1 VRVGARILGPL
12 ELSAGGERV
21 DLRGGKQR
29 ELVAILI
36 LHPGEV
42 VSADSLIEGLWGE
55 RPPPSALKTLQA
67 LVSRL
72 RSDLG
77 AASTALETRG
87 SGYRLAVDP
96 ERFDAAVFREG
107 VERGRRSLAR
117 GDAPQAE
124 AELRAALAL
133 WRGPALADFR
143 YEDFAQAEIARLDE
157 LRLDAQ
163 EELFAAELELG
174 RDQELVVELDG
185 LVREHPH
192 RERLRGHLMLALYRA
207 GRQAEALAT
216 FDEGR
221 RALAEALGL
230 EPGEALKSLQR
241 RILEHDPALA
251 RPERP
256 RARKAPGRSK
266 APLIAVALG
275 AAVLAVA
282 AAAALQRGLEGDEE
296 ILTAGAIALDP
307 SSGEVVASVP
317 LGTSPSAV
325 AVGEG
330 SVWVVDA
337 DDRTVSQIDAES
349 QALVRTFSTSGTP
362 TDIAVGSGS
371 VWIGN
376 APSAGNVLPTSVS
389 RLDAETGVVVD
400 TIELGEP
407 PGGSLYGVFAG
418 FTRQRIA
425 VSDEAVW
432 AIGPDLSVSR
442 IDPRTN
448 RIVARI
454 DDVRAENVAVGE
466 GRVWVT
472 DEDGLAEIDPS
483 VNRVARRVPMGESSL
498 AGLAVGAGAV
508 WVADPEEGN
517 LWRVDMGPPVR
528 KRAIP
533 LDAWVAGV
541 SFGEGA
547 VWVTN
552 EIGDAVHRVDPKTSA
567 VRRVGEATSP
577 RAVDAGEG
585 AVWLTAASPPSQ
597 DAALPSSVCS
607 RVHGGSDGDPDL
619 LIVSSLPLQGPG
631 REWAQPMVE
640 AIRRVLAGRG
650 HEAGPYTVG
659 YQSCDSSTAQTG
671 EEDFFRCGYL
681 AKAFARNL
689 RVVGVFGSFTS
700 PCSYVQIPI
709 ANGASAGP
717 LSMLSPS
724 NTFEDLTEDDGLYPA
739 GTRSYFRLA
748 TPNRYEGLAL
758 VELARQLR
766 HERLFVL
773 VSDDGEYD
781 VRFVRGMRAY
791 AKRVGV
797 EIVGQEPFDADG
809 ESFSALVREVSA
821 ARPSAVAVVGILTP
835 STGTLIRQLRA
846 ALGPDVSLSGPD
858 GFALPGDLRKL
869 AGAAATGMY
878 VSNYGVPNDHL
889 PPAGKAFLQAFAAE
903 RGGDPGPDS
912 AASYGAQGAEI
923 LLDAIA
929 RSDGTR
935 AAVTGELRRTHVRG
949 GILGDVSFDAKGD
962 LVEGPITIL
971 RFAGGVFEV
980 DRVVRV
986 RASAADG

>member
-1 VRVGARILGPL
+1 
-12 ELSAGGERV
+12 
-21 DLRGGKQR
+21 
-29 ELVAILI
+29 
-36 LHPGEV
+36 
-42 VSADSLIEGLWGE
+42 
-55 RPPPSALKTLQA
+55 
-67 LVSRL
+67 
-72 RSDLG
+72 
-77 AASTALETRG
+77 
-87 SGYRLAVDP
+87 
-96 ERFDAAVFREG
+96 
-107 VERGRRSLAR
+107 
-117 GDAPQAE
+117 
-124 AELRAALAL
+124 
-133 WRGPALADFR
+133 
-143 YEDFAQAEIARLDE
+143 
-157 LRLDAQ
+157 
-163 EELFAAELELG
+163 
-174 RDQELVVELDG
+174 
-185 LVREHPH
+185 
-192 RERLRGHLMLALYRA
+192 
-207 GRQAEALAT
+207 
-216 FDEGR
+216 
-221 RALAEALGL
+221 
-230 EPGEALKSLQR
+230 
-241 RILEHDPALA
+241 
-251 RPERP
+251 
-256 RARKAPGRSK
+256 
-266 APLIAVALG
+266 
-275 AAVLAVA
+275 
-282 AAAALQRGLEGDEE
+282 
-296 ILTAGAIALDP
+296 
-307 SSGEVVASVP
+307 
-317 LGTSPSAV
+317 
-325 AVGEG
+325 
-330 SVWVVDA
+330 
-337 DDRTVSQIDAES
+337 
-349 QALVRTFSTSGTP
+349 
-362 TDIAVGSGS
+362 
-371 VWIGN
+371 
-376 APSAGNVLPTSVS
+376 
-389 RLDAETGVVVD
+389 
-400 TIELGEP
+400 
-407 PGGSLYGVFAG
+407 
-418 FTRQRIA
+418 
-425 VSDEAVW
+425 
-432 AIGPDLSVSR
+432 
-442 IDPRTN
+442 
-448 RIVARI
+448 
-454 DDVRAENVAVGE
+454 
-466 GRVWVT
+466 
-472 DEDGLAEIDPS
+472 
-483 VNRVARRVPMGESSL
+483 
-498 AGLAVGAGAV
+498 V

-528 KRAIP
+528 KRAIL

-709 ANGASAGP
+709 ANGAPAGP

-797 EIVGQEPFDADG
+797 EIVGQEPFDAGG

-821 ARPSAVAVVGILTP
+821 ARPSAVAVVILTP

-889 PPAGKAFLQAFAAE
+889 PPAGKAFVQAFAAE

-935 AAVTGELRRTHVRG
+935 AAVTGELRRTHARG

-971 RFAGGVFEV
+971 RFAGGVF
-980 DRVVRV
+980 
-986 RASAADG
+986 